1 MLSLDQLDRLYKTNR
16 EVFDKAKDKYPIQA
30 LAYSLANNL
39 NIEGIKFDL
48 GDTDSC
54 SEVVNM
60 LAHEEGVTIPESLLK
75 KVGKVY
81 PGEFTNYVIDSIVD
95 HLPLANNIISYI
107 VSDYEVCKEVAM
119 EREDFIP
126 YLPAPILKRMI
137 EMGDRDFAEEFIITS
152 MGEEKDIV
160 QLVGEDYAKKVVE
173 NISNAIPSS
182 QVVFKNMMENRNMV
196 KRITPIYYPIFDT
209 VLARV
214 KYHKE
219 DAWLWGILTDMI
231 DLRFTIP
238 KYIWNS
244 LDDNWKRELKN
255 HYDDSMKGDILYKGY
270 KLHESFK
277 QYFKGKHIC

>member
-1 MLSLDQLDRLYKTNR
+1 MISLDQLDRLYKTNK
-16 EVFDKAKDKYPIQA
+16 EVFDKAKEKYPAQV
-30 LAYSLANNL
+30 LAYSLAHNL
-39 NIEGIKFDL
+39 NLQGIKFNL

-54 SEVVNM
+54 LEVVNT

-75 KVGKVY
+75 KVGGMY
-81 PGEFTNYVIDSIVD
+81 SGEFTNYVVDSIVD
-95 HLPLANNIISYI
+95 HLPLANNIIPFI
-107 VSDYEVCKEVAM
+107 VSDYGICRDVAM

-126 YLPAPILKRMI
+126 YLPVPILKKMI

-160 QLVGEDYAKKVVE
+160 ELVGEDYAKKVIE
-173 NISNAIPSS
+173 NISNAVPSS

-196 KRITPIYYPIFDT
+196 RRITPIYYPIFDT

-219 DAWLWGILTDMI
+219 DSWLWGILTDMI
-231 DLRFTIP
+231 DVRFTIP
-238 KYIWNS
+238 KYIWDS
-244 LDDNWKRELKN
+244 LNDTWKNELHN
-255 HYDDSMKGDILYKGY
+255 HYDDSMRGEILHMGN

-277 QYFKGKHIC
+277 DFFKKKHL